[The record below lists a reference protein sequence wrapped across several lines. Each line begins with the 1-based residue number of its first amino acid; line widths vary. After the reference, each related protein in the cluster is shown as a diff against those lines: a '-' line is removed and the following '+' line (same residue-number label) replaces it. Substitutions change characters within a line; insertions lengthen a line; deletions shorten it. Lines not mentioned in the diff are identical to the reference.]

1 MRTYSTNFNIF
12 IFKLLKFPGTF
23 IIFIFLIYYYKTYKK
38 VDFLGIRYPPAPLLF
53 NTSQKYL
60 SSNLASF
67 CQLGNHIFE
76 FAALYGLSKRLGRI
90 PVFFI
95 ENGHHQKMLE
105 TTRRVIPGL
114 IDKFLIL
121 NGSVPDSIPL
131 TVFHGKCCTYED
143 PEILESISDEYL
155 HLSGVLYQSW
165 KYFPNMR
172 DAFIDF
178 LKPPD
183 YDSFGNLPKSD
194 ENTHVTCVHTRR
206 GDFVEYNFYSS
217 DPVFIRNALIF
228 MNQKKMTKNIRKT
241 VIFGD
246 DLNFMK
252 SIFEDHV
259 LSDEDNEHGTN
270 FISRNSPSD
279 DLIYSKFNC
288 DSVLI
293 SAPRSTFGFW
303 MGYFSSGDTV
313 FHLDV
318 RYASDYV
325 TESGNF
331 TSNDFFLPHWTPLM
345 FSSSDNLTVVE
356 SFK

>member
-1 MRTYSTNFNIF
+1 
-12 IFKLLKFPGTF
+12 
-23 IIFIFLIYYYKTYKK
+23 
-38 VDFLGIRYPPAPLLF
+38 
-53 NTSQKYL
+53 
-60 SSNLASF
+60 
-67 CQLGNHIFE
+67 
-76 FAALYGLSKRLGRI
+76 
-90 PVFFI
+90 
-95 ENGHHQKMLE
+95 
-105 TTRRVIPGL
+105 
-114 IDKFLIL
+114 
-121 NGSVPDSIPL
+121 
-131 TVFHGKCCTYED
+131 
-143 PEILESISDEYL
+143 
-155 HLSGVLYQSW
+155 
-165 KYFPNMR
+165 MR

-228 MNQKKMTKNIRKT
+228 MNQKT
-241 VIFGD
+241 
-246 DLNFMK
+246 
-252 SIFEDHV
+252 
-259 LSDEDNEHGTN
+259 
-270 FISRNSPSD
+270 
-279 DLIYSKFNC
+279 
-288 DSVLI
+288 
-293 SAPRSTFGFW
+293 PRSTFGFW